1 MFLLVIC
8 LCTSCQEKTPL
19 QKALSSS
26 SPAIQRVMSNPNKYE
41 VQIIFSEIQRDSSS
55 RVQFIDDEY
64 QVNDNDYFYPAS
76 TVKLPLAILALEKI
90 NEYGVI
96 GKDSQFQL
104 EQDSIQ
110 TSVNKEINK
119 SIIVSDNN
127 AYNRLFEFV
136 GKDEINE
143 RLHSRGI
150 RARISHRLSTSK
162 ADDTTSKSIVF
173 KTNDSLVI
181 IPRRGNSSA
190 KPLQL
195 SSLNKGKG
203 YIENGQLFNIP
214 KDFSKKNYVPLR
226 SLHSIMKR
234 LIFPSTFPKEKQF
247 KLRNSDR
254 IDLLRIME
262 MVPRQYGYDP
272 TTYPDNY
279 VKFFVI
285 GDQKG
290 KKPKHL
296 RIFNKVGLAYGYL
309 IDCAY
314 IKNELN
320 QKEYLMSASVY
331 VNDNQIFNDDI
342 YEYDDI
348 GIPFLAELGRQLI
361 HHSGKNEK

>member
-55 RVQFIDDEY
+55 QVQFIDDEY

-150 RARISHRLSTSK
+150 RARISHRLSTPK

-181 IPRRGNSSA
+181 IPRRKNSPA

>member
-1 MFLLVIC
+1 
-8 LCTSCQEKTPL
+8 
-19 QKALSSS
+19 
-26 SPAIQRVMSNPNKYE
+26 
-41 VQIIFSEIQRDSSS
+41 
-55 RVQFIDDEY
+55 
-64 QVNDNDYFYPAS
+64 
-76 TVKLPLAILALEKI
+76 
-90 NEYGVI
+90 
-96 GKDSQFQL
+96 
-104 EQDSIQ
+104 
-110 TSVNKEINK
+110 
-119 SIIVSDNN
+119 
-127 AYNRLFEFV
+127 
-136 GKDEINE
+136 
-143 RLHSRGI
+143 
-150 RARISHRLSTSK
+150 
-162 ADDTTSKSIVF
+162 
-173 KTNDSLVI
+173 
-181 IPRRGNSSA
+181 
-190 KPLQL
+190 
-195 SSLNKGKG
+195 
-203 YIENGQLFNIP
+203 
-214 KDFSKKNYVPLR
+214 
-226 SLHSIMKR
+226 
-234 LIFPSTFPKEKQF
+234 
-247 KLRNSDR
+247 
-254 IDLLRIME
+254 ME